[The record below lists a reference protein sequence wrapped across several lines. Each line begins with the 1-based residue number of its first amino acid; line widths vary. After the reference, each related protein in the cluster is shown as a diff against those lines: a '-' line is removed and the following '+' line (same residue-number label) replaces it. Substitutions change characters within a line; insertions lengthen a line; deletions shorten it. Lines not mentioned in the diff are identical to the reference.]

1 MITTIIQPDTWWT
14 LDPDQR
20 KTLREWMR
28 ENHLEADD
36 IPTQE
41 PVTCDE
47 TTIYYTVVLRNAEG
61 KPRIEEDGQG
71 EPMVVCEERTTPLL
85 TKPPLSA

>member
-1 MITTIIQPDTWWT
+1 MNITVIQPDTWWT

-20 KTLREWMR
+20 KDLRDWMR
-28 ENHLEADD
+28 ANHLEADD
-36 IPTQE
+36 IPAQE

-47 TTIYYTVVLRNAEG
+47 TTIYYTAMLRNKEG
-61 KPRIEEDGQG
+61 KPRFEENENG

-85 TKPPLSA
+85 TKPPHCA